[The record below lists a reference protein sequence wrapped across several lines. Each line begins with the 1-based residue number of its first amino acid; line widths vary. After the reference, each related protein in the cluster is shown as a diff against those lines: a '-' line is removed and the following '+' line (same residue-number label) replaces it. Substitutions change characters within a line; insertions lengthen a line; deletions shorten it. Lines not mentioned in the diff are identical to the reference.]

1 MSTDALTTFAVSLG
15 KEQIDAMF
23 RRQAQYST
31 DDSEFVPLVE
41 AVLTAFETV
50 GVDQGAVEEL
60 WHHAY
65 MAYDSACREA
75 DPEYSFDVRVQ
86 PSAGTD
92 AGSGGSWP
100 VWR

>member
-1 MSTDALTTFAVSLG
+1 MSTDALTTFAVRLG

-41 AVLTAFETV
+41 AV

-75 DPEYSFDVRVQ
+75 DPEYSFDENKQLMQGYLIGPRKLVRRRKQ
-86 PSAGTD
+86 G
-92 AGSGGSWP
+92 
-100 VWR
+100 RH